1 MLQQMRAN
9 TKTILWIVVVAFGIT
24 GFSLFGVNQ
33 KSGNKNPNERSEFV
47 GSVNGQKISRQMY
60 SFQYQQLLS
69 QIRARRGDNISFSAT
84 ESHMLAEQAWETTI
98 MEILR
103 AQEIEKLGIT
113 VNDNEL
119 VSFLR
124 RNPHPQLQSMIVD
137 DNGNFDYNEYLR
149 QLSNPEMDWTELER
163 WGREQLPRVKFES
176 MLMSQISL
184 PDRVIQE
191 EFEKRTVEMTV
202 QYVKV
207 PWQDEDSPYE
217 PTEQELTARYEEST
231 DGFMDPEKR
240 SIKLIVLEKSA
251 TELDDLDV
259 HEQMLEIRKEILEE
273 GDDFAEAAKIHS
285 DDYMTAEKGGNLG
298 FFGRGMMDSLF
309 TETAML
315 QEIGQ
320 ISMPVRTE
328 FGYHLIRT
336 EEKKNEDGEEQVR
349 ASHILMKVEP
359 GYDTID
365 SLSTLIG
372 SITDAVRNDGF
383 EKAAE
388 MMELNVVEVEPFIRG
403 AFVKDLGYLPRI
415 VNFAFNY
422 KPGTV
427 SGPIESEDAI
437 YYVKVASEIAERS
450 KPFEEVRDQLVEM
463 VRYDRKTEIPRETAR
478 RIKQEAMTSGDLEA
492 VAHSRELEFNTTSP
506 FKINDVIPGIG
517 SNTNFSLASFKLPIN
532 RISAPVMGQNEWYVI
547 KVIARTAPDMTAFA
561 DQRQAISNEIMQER
575 SYDFLSMWYKQI
587 RADAVVK
594 DDRELTLK

>member
-9 TKTILWIVVVAFGIT
+9 TKTILWVVVVAFGIT

-33 KSGNKNPNERSEFV
+33 KSGNQNPNERSEFV
-47 GSVNGQKISRQMY
+47 GSVNGQQITRQMY

-98 MEILR
+98 MEMLR

-137 DNGNFDYNEYLR
+137 DEGSFDYNEYLR
-149 QLSNPEMDWTELER
+149 QLSNPEMDWSELER

-176 MLMSQISL
+176 MLMSQISM
-184 PDRVIQE
+184 PDRLIMD
-191 EFEKRTVEMTV
+191 EFEKRTIEMTV

-207 PWQDEDSPYE
+207 PWQDEDPPYE
-217 PTEQELTARYEEST
+217 PTEQELTARHEKST
-231 DGFMDPEKR
+231 DEFMDPEKR

-259 HEQMLEIRKEILEE
+259 REQMLEIRKDLMD
-273 GDDFAEAAKIHS
+273 GDDFAETAKIHS
-285 DDYMTAEKGGNLG
+285 DDYMTADKGGDLG
-298 FFGRGMMDSLF
+298 FFGRGMMDSTF
-309 TETAML
+309 TETAMA
-315 QEIGQ
+315 QDTGQ
-320 ISMPVRTE
+320 VSMPVRTE

-336 EEKKNEDGEEQVR
+336 VEKTNEDGEDQVR

-372 SITDAVRNDGF
+372 SITDNIKNEGF
-383 EKAAE
+383 ENAAE
-388 MMELNVVEVEPFIRG
+388 MMELEIIEVEPFSRG
-403 AFVKDLGYLPRI
+403 AFIKDLGYLPRI
-415 VNFAFNY
+415 VNFAFNF
-422 KPGTV
+422 KSGKV

-437 YYVKVASEIAERS
+437 YYVKVTGEISERL
-450 KPFEEVRDQLVEM
+450 KPLEEVRGQLVEM
-463 VRYDRKTEIPRETAR
+463 IRYDRKTENSKETAR
-478 RIKQEAMTSGDLEA
+478 RIRQEAVTSGDLEA

-506 FKINDVIPGIG
+506 FKVDDAIPGIG
-517 SNTNFSLASFKLPIN
+517 SSTNFALASFELPAN
-532 RISAPVMGQNEWYVI
+532 KISVPVMGQNEWYI
-547 KVIARTAPDMTAFA
+547 LKVVSRTAPDMTAFA
-561 DQRQAISNEIMQER
+561 DQKQTLSNEIMQQR
-575 SYDFLSMWYKQI
+575 SYDFLSMWYKQL
-587 RADAVVK
+587 REEAVVE
-594 DDRELTLK
+594 DDRELTL

>member
-1 MLQQMRAN
+1 MLQQMREN
-9 TKTILWIVVVAFGIT
+9 TKTILWVVVVAFGIT

-47 GSVNGQKISRQMY
+47 GSVNGQQISRQMY
-60 SFQYQQLLS
+60 SFQYQQLLA
-69 QIRARRGDNISFSAT
+69 QIRARRGDNLSFSAT

-119 VSFLR
+119 VSFLK

-176 MLMSQISL
+176 MLMSQISI
-184 PDRVIQE
+184 PDRAIQE

-202 QYVKV
+202 QYVRM
-207 PWQDEDSPYE
+207 PWQDEDPPYE

-231 DGFMDPEKR
+231 DEFTDPEKR
-240 SIKLIVLEKSA
+240 SVKLIVLGKSA

-259 HEQMLEIRKEILEE
+259 REQMLEVRKEILEGE
-273 GDDFAEAAKIHS
+273 DFAEAARIHS

-315 QEIGQ
+315 QDIGQ

-336 EEKKNEDGEEQVR
+336 EEKKSEDGEDQVM
-349 ASHILMKVEP
+349 ASHILMKVDP

-372 SITDAVRNDGF
+372 SITDAIENDGF

-388 MMELNVVEVEPFIRG
+388 MMELDIVEVEPFIRG
-403 AFVKDLGYLPRI
+403 AFIKDYGYLPRI
-415 VNFAFNY
+415 VNFAFNF
-422 KPGTV
+422 KNGTV

-437 YYVKVASEIAERS
+437 YYVKVTGEIAERS
-450 KPFEEVRDQLVEM
+450 RPFEEVRDQLVEM
-463 VRYDRKTEIPRETAR
+463 VRYDRKKEIPRETAR
-478 RIKQEAMTSGDLEA
+478 RIRQEAMTSGDLEA

-506 FKINDVIPGIG
+506 FKVDDAIPEIG
-517 SNTNFSLASFKLPIN
+517 TNTNFSIASFELPVN
-532 RISAPVMGQNEWYVI
+532 RISVPVMGQNEWYII
-547 KVIARTAPDMTAFA
+547 KVIARTAPDMAEFA
-561 DQRQAISNEIMQER
+561 DQRQAISSEIMQER
-575 SYDFLSMWYKQI
+575 SYDFLSMWYKQL
-587 RADAVVK
+587 RDNAVVE
-594 DDRELTLK
+594 DDREPTLK